1 MNDAVITL
9 NGLEKRFPGMD
20 KPAVAPLDCTIHA
33 GYVTGLVGPDGA
45 GKTTL
50 MRMLAGLLKPD
61 SGSATVIGFDPIK
74 NDGALHAVLGYM
86 PQKFGLYEDL
96 TVMENLNLYADL
108 RSVTGEARKQTFAR
122 LLEFT
127 SLGPFT
133 GRLAGKLSGGMK
145 QKLGLACTLVG
156 EPKVLLLDEPG
167 VGVDPIS
174 RRELWQMVHELAGE
188 GMLILW
194 STSYLDEAEQCRD
207 VLLMNE
213 GELLYQGGPKALT
226 QTMAG
231 RSFLMTSPHEGNRKL
246 LQRALKLPQVS
257 DGMIQGKSVRLILK
271 KEATPDDIRHADGM
285 PEININETTPRFEDA
300 FIDLLGGAGT
310 SESPLGAILHTVEGT
325 PGETVIEA
333 KELTKKFGDFAA
345 TDHVNFAVKRG
356 EIFGLLGP
364 NGAGKSTTFKMMCGL
379 LVPTSGQA
387 LVLGMDLKES
397 SGKARQ
403 HLGYMAQ
410 KFSLYG
416 NLTVE
421 QNLRFFSGVYGL
433 RGRAQNEKISRM
445 SEAFG
450 LKSIASHATDELPL
464 GFKQRLALACSLMH
478 EPDILFL
485 DEPTSGVDPLTR
497 REFWLH
503 INSMVEKGVTVMVTT
518 HFMDEAEYCDRI
530 GLVYR
535 GKLIASGTPDDL
547 KAQSANDEQPDPTME
562 ALLSTEITRTELLLC
577 KLIPYYFLGMLAM
590 LLCML
595 VSVFILGVPYRGS
608 LLILFFISS
617 LFLLS
622 TLGMGLLISTI
633 TRNQFNAAQVA
644 LNAAFLPSIMLS
656 GFIFQ
661 IDSMPA
667 VIRAVTYIIP
677 ARYFVSTLQSLF
689 LAGNIPVVL
698 VVNVL
703 FLIASAVMFIGLTW
717 LKTKRRLD

>member
-1 MNDAVITL
+1 MNDAVIQL
-9 NGLEKRFPGMD
+9 NSLVKRFKGMD
-20 KPAVAPLDCTIHA
+20 KPAVAPLNCTIRK

-61 SGSATVIGFDPIK
+61 EGSARVLGLDPIK
-74 NDGALHAVLGYM
+74 DDGPLHAMLGYM

-108 RSVTGEARKQTFAR
+108 RSVTGETREKTFAR

-133 GRLAGKLSGGMK
+133 DRLAGKLSGGMK

-156 EPKVLLLDEPG
+156 EPKVLLMDEPG

-174 RRELWQMVHELAGE
+174 RRELWQMVHELAGD

-213 GELLYQGGPKALT
+213 GELLYQGEPTTLT
-226 QTMAG
+226 QSMAG
-231 RSFLMTSPHEGNRKL
+231 RSFLLHSPQASNRSL
-246 LQRALKLPQVS
+246 LQRVLRLPQVS
-257 DGMIQGKSVRLILK
+257 DGMIQGRSVRVILK
-271 KEATPDDIRHADGM
+271 KEATVDDIRRAPGM
-285 PEININETTPRFEDA
+285 PTIEMEETAPRFEDA

-333 KELTKKFGDFAA
+333 KSLTKKFGDFAA
-345 TDHVNFAVKRG
+345 TDNVNFAVKRG

-379 LVPTSGQA
+379 LVPTSGKA
-387 LVLGMDLKES
+387 LVLDMDLKVS

-433 RGRAQNEKISRM
+433 RGRAQNEKIRRM
-445 SEAFG
+445 SDAFG
-450 LKSIASHATDELPL
+450 LTNIASHATDELPL

-485 DEPTSGVDPLTR
+485 DEPTSGVDPITR

-535 GKLIASGTPDDL
+535 GKLIAHGTPDDL
-547 KAQSANDEQPDPTME
+547 KNQAADDEVPDPTME
-562 ALLSTEITRTELLLC
+562 QAFIT
-577 KLIPYYFLGMLAM
+577 LIHDWDKE
-590 LLCML
+590 
-595 VSVFILGVPYRGS
+595 
-608 LLILFFISS
+608 
-617 LFLLS
+617 
-622 TLGMGLLISTI
+622 
-633 TRNQFNAAQVA
+633 NAHAQ
-644 LNAAFLPSIMLS
+644 
-656 GFIFQ
+656 
-661 IDSMPA
+661 
-667 VIRAVTYIIP
+667 
-677 ARYFVSTLQSLF
+677 
-689 LAGNIPVVL
+689 
-698 VVNVL
+698 
-703 FLIASAVMFIGLTW
+703 
-717 LKTKRRLD
+717 